1 MQEYQVQVFS
11 DHTEWRQNGEL
22 HRVDGPAFEYANGDE
37 RWYHNGE
44 RHREDGPAVVL
55 DNGTKFWYIDG
66 KLHRVDGP
74 AVEWDDGYKEW
85 WLNDKQ
91 YTEVEHSMMINQPTE
106 YILVSIFSQDG
117 GYKITVTLE
126 NGVSYIVATEI
137 SDYDLATIIMKD
149 HAKINNY
156 KVYYLNGYHLT
167 RITIE

>member
-1 MQEYQVQVFS
+1 MKEYEVTV
-11 DHTEWRQNGEL
+11 HNEKTEWRQNNKLHREGGPAVEYSGGTKKWYLNGEL
-22 HRVDGPAFEYANGDE
+22 HRNDGPAILYS
-37 RWYHNGE
+37 NGE
-44 RHREDGPAVVL
+44 QYWYKNGELHREDGPAV
-55 DNGTKFWYIDG
+55 DWNNGHKVWY
-66 KLHRVDGP
+66 
-74 AVEWDDGYKEW
+74 
-85 WLNDKQ
+85 LNDKQ
-91 YTEVEHSMMINQPTE
+91 YTEVEHAMMINQPTE

-156 KVYYLNGYHLT
+156 KVYYLNGYHLN